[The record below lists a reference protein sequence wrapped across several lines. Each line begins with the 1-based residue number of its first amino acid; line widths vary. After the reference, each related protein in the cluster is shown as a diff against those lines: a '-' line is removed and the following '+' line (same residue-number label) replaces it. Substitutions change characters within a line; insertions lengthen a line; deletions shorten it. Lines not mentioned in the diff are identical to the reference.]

1 MSAAAGS
8 PPSPH
13 RLRAEAALLIT
24 TFLWAT
30 TSVTGR
36 WLVGESYSVH
46 LSEWLILAVRF
57 TIAAALVLAWCPS
70 SFRMRGHGREW
81 RISAWLGL
89 LLGVTFLTQLFGQRT
104 IEATRS
110 HFLTNLSIVIVPILQ
125 IAILHR
131 RPGRGALVGVALA
144 VAGLMLLTNPLRGQ
158 VVAGDVWTLVAAFAY
173 SAYIIE
179 LQRLGGR
186 VELARLLL
194 GQFALIGLVCWG
206 MAFSTGSLSAL
217 SSVTPLIWL
226 LLLYL
231 GVMCTFGA
239 TWLHNRFQR
248 DTTPT
253 RTALIFVSGP
263 VMTFFIAWA
272 LLGETLGL
280 GQILGAGLIIAA
292 ILLTELI

>member
-1 MSAAAGS
+1 MGATSGPLA
-8 PPSPH
+8 PSR
-13 RLRAEAALLIT
+13 RLRAEAALLFT

-57 TIAAALVLAWCPS
+57 TIASALVLAWYPS
-70 SFRMRGHGREW
+70 SCRVRGHGGEW

-89 LLGVTFLTQLFGQRT
+89 LLGATFLTQLFGQRT

-110 HFLTNLSIVIVPILQ
+110 HFLTNLSVIIVPMMQVLILR
-125 IAILHR
+125 R
-131 RPGRGALVGVALA
+131 RPGRGALIGVALA
-144 VAGLMLLTNPLRGQ
+144 MAGLVLLTDPLRGR
-158 VVAGDVWTLVAAFAY
+158 VVAGDGWTLVAAFAY

-186 VELARLLL
+186 VELPRLLL
-194 GQFALIGLVCWG
+194 GQFALIGLVCWA
-206 MAFSTGSLSAL
+206 MALSTGSLRAL
-217 SSVTPLIWL
+217 PEVTPSIWL

-231 GVMCTFGA
+231 GVLCTFGA

-263 VMTFFIAWA
+263 VMTFLLAWA

-280 GQILGAGLIIAA
+280 GQLLGAGLILGA
-292 ILLTELI
+292 ILVTELL